1 MTNTGPGA
9 LGAHA
14 LELDGATIGIVLP
27 EGSRRVRFYT
37 ADETFRR
44 LDGQL
49 FRNAREVIAAARE
62 AFRGRPARRTA
73 RTPPTSPPPDAGGA
87 PGVDAEAELFAELV
101 LAAPGPFLLPL

>member
-27 EGSRRVRFYT
+27 EGSRHVRFYT
-37 ADETFRR
+37 ADAAFRR

-49 FRNAREVIAAARE
+49 FRGAREVLAAARE
-62 AFRGRPARRTA
+62 AFNTRPPHR
-73 RTPPTSPPPDAGGA
+73 PPPDLAPRPSSNRRVDPGA
-87 PGVDAEAELFAELV
+87 ERIADPVS
-101 LAAPGPFLLPL
+101 AAPDSRPRAF